1 MGSMT
6 FNSFRLIER
15 NMRRN
20 LRRTVL
26 TALTIALAT
35 FIYTVLVSVPASM
48 DRIVKDAS
56 TTLRL
61 VINNRT
67 APWEDLP
74 ARYCGEISKMRGCAA
89 CVAITGWFA
98 TWRNVSDP
106 VFAAASGP
114 ELSNVFPDYEL
125 STTHAAA
132 MARDRRGAIV
142 GEVLMKKHG
151 WKVGQQITLHGT
163 GPTHMNLT
171 FTLLGTIKS
180 KHYPNTFIF
189 RRDYLMEAR
198 KAHGLGDDD
207 IAWNIFVRADRAE
220 DLAPLAA
227 EIDEHFRN
235 SDYET
240 RTVTESDALASGLSA
255 LGNIRAIVFGLCA
268 VVILTVL
275 LIAANST
282 AMMVRD
288 RISEVAI
295 MRALGF
301 GRVSIAVLLLGE
313 CGAIGLAGGLVG
325 AGAALWAFSGGV
337 TLGAALG
344 GNGALWVVPQ
354 QALEALIVSVAV
366 STVSGIVP
374 IVEALRIPPAMAFR
388 KVV

>member
-1 MGSMT
+1 M
-6 FNSFRLIER
+6 FNSSRLIER

-20 LRRTVL
+20 LRRTIL
-26 TALTIALAT
+26 TILTIALAT

-48 DRIVKDAS
+48 DRIVRDAS

-61 VINNRT
+61 VVNNRT

-74 ARYCGEISKMRGCAA
+74 ARYCDEISKLRGCAA

-98 TWRNVSDP
+98 TWQDVSDP
-106 VFAAASGP
+106 VSAFGCGP

-125 STTHAAA
+125 SPAHAAA
-132 MARDRRGAIV
+132 LAREHRGAIV

-151 WKVGQQITLHGT
+151 WKLGQQITLHGT
-163 GPTHMNLT
+163 DSDHMDLT
-171 FTLLGTIKS
+171 FVLLGTIKS
-180 KHYPNTFIF
+180 KHYPNAFIF

-198 KAHGLGDDD
+198 KAHGLGDED
-207 IAWNIFVRADRAE
+207 IAWNLFVRADRTE

-227 EIDEHFRN
+227 EIDGRFRN

-255 LGNIRAIVFGLCA
+255 LGNIRAIVFALCA
-268 VVILTVL
+268 VVVLTVL

-282 AMMVRD
+282 AMMVRE
-288 RISEVAI
+288 RISEVAV
-295 MRALGF
+295 MRVLGF
-301 GRVSIAVLLLGE
+301 GRGSIAALLFGE
-313 CGAIGLAGGLVG
+313 CGAIGFAGGLIG
-325 AGAALWAFSGGV
+325 AGAALWLFSSGV

-344 GNGALWVVPQ
+344 GNGALWVTRE
-354 QALEALIVSVAV
+354 QAVGALMVAV
-366 STVSGIVP
+366 ALSLLSGLVP
-374 IVEALRIPPAMAFR
+374 IFEALRIPPAMAFR

>member
-1 MGSMT
+1 M
-6 FNSFRLIER
+6 FKSFRLIER

-26 TALTIALAT
+26 TGLTIALAT

-61 VINNRT
+61 VVNSRT

-74 ARYCGEISKMRGCAA
+74 ARYCDDIRKMPGSAE
-89 CVAITGWFA
+89 CVAVTGWIA
-98 TWRNVSDP
+98 TWRDVSDP
-106 VFAAASGP
+106 IFAAGCGP
-114 ELSNVFPDYEL
+114 ELPNVFPDYEL
-125 STTHAAA
+125 SQEHAAA
-132 MARDRRGAIV
+132 IARNRRAAV
-142 GEVLMKKHG
+142 AGEVLMKKEG

-163 GPTHMNLT
+163 DAPRMDLT
-171 FTLLGTIKS
+171 FVLIGKIKT

-198 KAHGLGDDD
+198 KEHGLGNED
-207 IAWNIFVRADRAE
+207 IAWNLFVRANRTE
-220 DLAPLAA
+220 DLAPLAQA
-227 EIDEHFRN
+227 IDAHFRN

-240 RTVTESDALASGLSA
+240 RTITESDALAAGLSA
-255 LGNIRAIVFGLCA
+255 LGNIRAIVVALCA
-268 VVILTVL
+268 VVVLTVL
-275 LIAANST
+275 LIATNST
-282 AMMVRD
+282 AMTVRD

-301 GRVSIAVLLLGE
+301 SRTSVAALLFGE
-313 CGAIGLAGGLVG
+313 CGAIGFAGGLVG
-325 AGAALWAFSGGV
+325 AAIALWAFSAGV

-344 GNGALWVVPQ
+344 GNGALWVTPG
-354 QALEALIVSVAV
+354 QAAGALIVAVAV
-366 STVSGIVP
+366 SLLSGLVP
-374 IVEALRIPPAMAFR
+374 IFEALRIPPAMAFR